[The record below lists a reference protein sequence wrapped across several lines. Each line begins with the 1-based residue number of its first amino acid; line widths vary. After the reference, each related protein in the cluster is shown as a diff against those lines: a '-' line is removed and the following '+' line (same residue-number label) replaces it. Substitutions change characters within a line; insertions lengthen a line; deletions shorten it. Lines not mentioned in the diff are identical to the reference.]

1 MARYNTTYSFAK
13 KKMVPFIIATSL
25 LHPIPH
31 KTVTYMERPHLTR
44 IEAEEICIWGR
55 VSGGR
60 FQTPAKT
67 GPNAHL
73 MSQAMQ
79 KIIPLNGVLFFSL
92 WLSSRRWT
100 LGQPRLYNV
109 ETLWWEP
116 WAASEAMQPSRCLNE
131 EKTV

>member
-1 MARYNTTYSFAK
+1 
-13 KKMVPFIIATSL
+13 
-25 LHPIPH
+25 
-31 KTVTYMERPHLTR
+31 MERPHLIR
-44 IEAEEICIWGR
+44 IEAEEICIWGESLG
-55 VSGGR
+55 VDSKP
-60 FQTPAKT
+60 PAKT

-79 KIIPLNGVLFFSL
+79 KNIPLNGVVFFSL

-116 WAASEAMQPSRCLNE
+116 WAASEAMQPSRCFNE